1 MLNLQHATKA
11 QLLQRFRN
19 RFAGVTQL
27 EVWRLAAFVKALINA
42 GDVTVAELRAAFNL
56 TVNQMNAL
64 AAKLDGYATRYYELK
79 SAAGE

>member
-1 MLNLQHATKA
+1 MNLQHATKT
-11 QLLQRFRN
+11 QLLERFRG
-19 RFAGVTQL
+19 RFATTTQH
-27 EVWRLAAFVKALINA
+27 EVWRLAAFVKSLINA

-56 TVNQMNAL
+56 NVNQINVL